1 MATPEVT
8 QSYEDSVYR
17 SAVDFKVP
25 TTHEI
30 PVDDWPQEVTDIL
43 SPDLINGETYLS
55 ARQLGHEDGAVG
67 MITPSTM
74 VALSTPVVAPPSTI
88 SSTDLPATTEETLN
102 NARDDSL
109 PSAAENPDLIIGESD
124 SSARQVD
131 HENGTVGTISS
142 SIPLVT
148 PSTKASTDI
157 PATMEATPNNAPD
170 DSLSSTT
177 EDSLLLT
184 PKDSLLL
191 TPEISPPST
200 LDMGF
205 PETKV
210 ALSSNNDSTLREK
223 PAEKLA
229 LRILDIIQRYGHSSG
244 SGTGVDW
251 AGKSKFLPLVE
262 QSVEKNEAVKM
273 VLPAFPCVSVFDCF
287 SFRPFF

>member
-8 QSYEDSVYR
+8 QSCEDSVYR

-55 ARQLGHEDGAVG
+55 ARKLGHEDGAVG

-74 VALSTPVVAPPSTI
+74 VAPSTPVVAPPSTI
-88 SSTDLPATTEETLN
+88 SSTDLPATTEATTEEILN
-102 NARDDSL
+102 NAPDDSL
-109 PSAAENPDLIIGESD
+109 PSTAENPDLTISESD
-124 SSARQVD
+124 TSARQLG
-131 HENGTVGTISS
+131 HENGTVGTITSS
-142 SIPLVT
+142 TPLVA
-148 PSTKASTDI
+148 PSTKMSTDI
-157 PATMEATPNNAPD
+157 PATTEAAPNNAPD

-177 EDSLLLT
+177 EDSLLV
-184 PKDSLLL
+184 
-191 TPEISPPST
+191 TPESSPPST
-200 LDMGF
+200 PDMGS
-205 PETKV
+205 PETKA

-223 PAEKLA
+223 PVENLA

-251 AGKSKFLPLVE
+251 AGKTNFLPLVE
-262 QSVEKNEAVKM
+262 QSIEKIEAVKM
-273 VLPAFPCVSVFDCF
+273 VLPAFPCVSLFDLL
-287 SFRPFF
+287 SFRPFL